1 MSCRTGR
8 GQVQL
13 VQDRGAAEMQGCTS
27 RTSNCSI
34 WPSLTIDCV
43 LIVPNLCCS
52 ASFSYRSQP
61 SLSATHADNDNVH
74 VIGSDQ
80 AHLAQVVSIYLQKLD
95 LRSQMYRANSLV
107 LELTFHRR
115 IPRLVLSRLV
125 SVRSVASLLTRSLC
139 ARRHGFANEGAFCR
153 PLFLYVENPTS

>member
-1 MSCRTGR
+1 
-8 GQVQL
+8 
-13 VQDRGAAEMQGCTS
+13 MQGCTS

-61 SLSATHADNDNVH
+61 SLSATHANDTVP
-74 VIGSDQ
+74 VIGPDQ
-80 AHLAQVVSIYLQKLD
+80 AHLAQVAEIYLQKLD
-95 LRSQMYRANSLV
+95 LRPQMYRANSLV

-125 SVRSVASLLTRSLC
+125 SVRSIASLLTRSLC
-139 ARRHGFANEGAFCR
+139 ARRHGHASVGAFCR

>member
-61 SLSATHADNDNVH
+61 SLSATHANDTVP
-74 VIGSDQ
+74 VIGPDQ
-80 AHLAQVVSIYLQKLD
+80 AHLAQVAEIYLQKLD
-95 LRSQMYRANSLV
+95 LRPQMYRANSLV
-107 LELTFHRR
+107 LELTLHRR
-115 IPRLVLSRLV
+115 ILRLVLSRLV
-125 SVRSVASLLTRSLC
+125 SLRSIASLLTRSLC
-139 ARRHGFANEGAFCR
+139 ARRHGFGNVGAFCR